1 MNIHNNTIF
10 ITGGTDGIG
19 LGLAKALSQL
29 DNYVIIGG
37 RNAEKLADIKAQYPE
52 LETILCDVSDE
63 SSLIAGAEL
72 LKTKYSTLNVFIN
85 NAGIMNPFDYIKGN
99 FTNQNIDAEV
109 FTNLLAPMKLTH
121 LLLPILN
128 QNKNSVIMNV
138 TSGLAYLPMPSVPI
152 YSATKAALHSFT
164 VSLRAQLKSQGI
176 EVFEILPPVV
186 DTNMSQKLTGKG
198 KVANGK
204 KMSIQK
210 CVEAI
215 IKGLESN
222 HIEIRIGDNKLLY
235 WVSRL
240 MPNVA
245 QNILNK
251 L

>member
-1 MNIHNNTIF
+1 MNIQNNTIF

-19 LGLAKALSQL
+19 LGLAKALSQM
-29 DNYVIIGG
+29 NNHVIIGG
-37 RNAEKLADIKAQYPE
+37 RNAEKLAVIKTQYPE
-52 LETILCDVSDE
+52 IETILCDVSDE
-63 SSLIAGAEL
+63 ASLIACTEL
-72 LKTKYSTLNVFIN
+72 LKIKYSALNVFIN
-85 NAGIMNPFDYIKGN
+85 NAGIMNPFDYTKGS

-109 FTNLLAPMKLTH
+109 FTNLLAPMKLSH

-164 VSLRAQLKSQGI
+164 ISLRAQLKGQGI

-186 DTNMSQKLTGKG
+186 DTNMPQKLTGKG
-198 KVANGK
+198 KVAKGK
-204 KMSIQK
+204 KMSVQK

-215 IKGLESN
+215 INGLKSN
-222 HIEIRIGDNKLLY
+222 RYEIRIGDNKLLY

>member
-1 MNIHNNTIF
+1 MNIQNNTIF

-19 LGLAKALSQL
+19 LGIAKALLQM
-29 DNYVIIGG
+29 NNHVIIGG
-37 RNAEKLADIKAQYPE
+37 RNAEKLANIKTQYPE
-52 LETILCDVSDE
+52 IETILCDVSNE
-63 SSLIAGAEL
+63 ASLIACAEL
-72 LKTKYSTLNVFIN
+72 LKTKHSALNIFIN
-85 NAGIMNPFDYIKGN
+85 NAGVMNPFDYTKGN

-109 FTNLLAPMKLTH
+109 FTNLLAPMKLSH
-121 LLLPILN
+121 LLLPILS

-152 YSATKAALHSFT
+152 YSATKAALHSFSI
-164 VSLRAQLKSQGI
+164 SLRAQLKSQGI

-186 DTNMSQKLTGKG
+186 DTNMPKKFTGKG
-198 KVANGK
+198 KVAKGK
-204 KMSIQK
+204 KMSVQK
-210 CVEAI
+210 CVEVI
-215 IKGLESN
+215 INGLKSN
-222 HIEIRIGDNKLLY
+222 RYEIRIGDNNLLY